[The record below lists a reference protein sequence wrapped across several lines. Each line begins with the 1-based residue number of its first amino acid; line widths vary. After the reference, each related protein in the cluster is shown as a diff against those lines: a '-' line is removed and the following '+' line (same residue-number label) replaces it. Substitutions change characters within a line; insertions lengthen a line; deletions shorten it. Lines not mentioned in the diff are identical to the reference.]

1 MNKLIQYIQAKV
13 HLDDALKNLLEEF
26 FHYQEIEKNTLLLE
40 ENKYARRLYFIEE
53 GLVRTFYYEKGKD
66 ISSWFYQEGQF
77 ITSWYS
83 FYNQKVSFEYIE
95 TLENC
100 KMYVIDYFSYQKLL
114 KEHPKFDR
122 FGRLLA
128 EEQLSFLEYYSKG
141 YMFMSAKEK
150 YDWLLSFFPDVT
162 QRVNLGHI
170 ASLLGIS
177 QETLSRIR
185 KERKAGVIHK

>member
-1 MNKLIQYIQAKV
+1 MEQLLKLIQTKIPLNEASKEQFKS
-13 HLDDALKNLLEEF
+13 HFK
-26 FHYQEIEKNTLLLE
+26 YQKIDKGTLLLE
-40 ENKYARRLYFIEE
+40 ENKYARRLYFMER
-53 GLVRTFYYEKGKD
+53 GLARTFYYEKGKD
-66 ISSWFYQEGQF
+66 ITSWFYPEGQF
-77 ITSWYS
+77 FTSWYS
-83 FYNQKVSFEYIE
+83 FYNQKISFEYIE
-95 TLENC
+95 TLEDC
-100 KMYVIDYFSYQKLL
+100 ELYMIDYFSYQQLMDDD
-114 KEHPKFDR
+114 PKFDR

-150 YDWLLSFFPDVT
+150 YDWLLSFLPNVT

-185 KERKAGVIHK
+185 REK